1 MKPHAFV
8 LKISVLSMMMMLG
21 AVGTSWAE
29 GTTENKTNDLFPGIS
44 IDGNQVTVPKELLDN
59 VIPVTTGHG
68 GQQWDLDSFNKS
80 KDKDKTYQ
88 IESGGEINYH
98 SSPLKARG
106 EVFMGGAK
114 KFIILPNSLMI
125 NDKGL
130 NAYVKIAPI
139 NTIEFS
145 NEGISFAG
153 QNYITIH
160 GLNANKQN
168 IQDVFDGE
176 VKKGSKDAVNGG
188 QLWEVK
194 QLIGNGSVDM
204 TPVYRVGALSAAMAG
219 LQPLPF
225 DKDHRFSMSAAVG
238 HYHGQ
243 NALAV
248 GMGYYFKRNLRVNA
262 GASVQNA
269 RDKMFNLGVAYRFG
283 GSSDAENF
291 IAANELNH
299 SQGEIQRLIQEV
311 VVYQNKTTKLESEL
325 AKTKGSMAQELK
337 AMQQQ
342 INELKQLIQKKK

>member
-1 MKPHAFV
+1 M
-8 LKISVLSMMMMLG
+8 
-21 AVGTSWAE
+21 
-29 GTTENKTNDLFPGIS
+29 
-44 IDGNQVTVPKELLDN
+44 
-59 VIPVTTGHG
+59 
-68 GQQWDLDSFNKS
+68 
-80 KDKDKTYQ
+80 
-88 IESGGEINYH
+88 
-98 SSPLKARG
+98 
-106 EVFMGGAK
+106 
-114 KFIILPNSLMI
+114 LPNTLSAQDGFERNLMYI
-125 NDKGL
+125 TL
-130 NAYVKIAPI
+130 PQAHS
-139 NTIEFS
+139 IEFS
-145 NEGISFAG
+145 NEGISIDG
-153 QNYITIH
+153 NNYVTPD
-160 GLNANKQN
+160 GLNGRDNPIYRVANGK
-168 IQDVFDGE
+168 VE
-176 VKKGSKDAVNGG
+176 KGSKDAVNGG